1 MNLLTPPKA
10 APRDARDHERVIDAP
25 DILAAGLALLTFVVF
40 AALVWA
46 GNHQH

>member
-1 MNLLTPPKA
+1 MNLLARPKA
-10 APRDARDHERVIDAP
+10 APWRARDHERVIDAP
-25 DILAAGLALLTFVVF
+25 DILAAGLALLTFAVF